1 MAESLRKVT
10 VNLPAR
16 VLESAMKIT
25 GKGLTPTLIEGLA
38 EIEKREQRSAL
49 RRLRGK
55 VRFDLVLDETR
66 R

>member
-1 MAESLRKVT
+1 MGESLRKVT

-16 VLESAMKIT
+16 ALESAMKIT